1 MTTINARDALLPDP
15 DGPAPDPARRV
26 DGVLWNALRHLDRIL
41 RGEATSLPEL
51 RLGRFDIPIFG
62 LALVID
68 LLGIAYGLCMGLFSL
83 TAGGSGSYMQIPASM
98 LKVPALFLLT
108 LAVTLPSLYVFNAL
122 VGSRLTVLS
131 VVRLLVASLAVM
143 VAVLASL
150 GPIVAF
156 FSICTTSYSF
166 IVLLHVAVF
175 SVSGLLGLAFLL
187 QTLHRMTLAAEP
199 EIAGGAERRLAPP
212 PLPIDAESPVVV
224 ACFDH
229 AFPTAGSGDIP
240 PSPPGPAD
248 SSTPGALSRI
258 RGHVL
263 GAHVK
268 TVFRI
273 WLLVF
278 GLVGAQMGWVLRPFI
293 GHAGQPFQWLRPMQ
307 SNFFEAVFRH
317 LMHLIGA

>member
-1 MTTINARDALLPDP
+1 MTTINATDAMFPEP
-15 DGPAPDPARRV
+15 SGPAPDPATKR
-26 DGVLWNALRHLDRIL
+26 DGVLWNAIKHLDRIL
-41 RGEATSLPEL
+41 RGEATSLAEL
-51 RLGRFDIPIFG
+51 RLGKFDIPIFG

-68 LLGIAYGLCMGLFSL
+68 LLGIVYGLCMGLFAL
-83 TAGGSGSYMQIPASM
+83 TAGGSGAYMQIPASM

-108 LAVTLPSLYVFNAL
+108 LVVTLPSLYVFNAL
-122 VGSRLTVLS
+122 VGSRLTLLS

-156 FSICTTSYSF
+156 FSICTGSYSF

-187 QTLHRMTLAAEP
+187 QTLHRMTVAAEVALV
-199 EIAGGAERRLAPP
+199 EDILAPA
-212 PLPIDAESPVVV
+212 PLPIDAESPVVETSP
-224 ACFDH
+224 FDH
-229 AFPTAGSGDIP
+229 AFPTAGSGDTQ
-240 PSPPGPAD
+240 PSPPDPAL
-248 SSTPGALSRI
+248 SSTRGALSRVH
-258 RGHVL
+258 GHVL

-273 WLLVF
+273 WLVVF

-293 GHAGQPFQWLRPMQ
+293 GHPGQAFQWLRPIH
-307 SNFFEAVFRH
+307 SNFFEAVFQH
-317 LMHLIGA
+317 VMHLIGG